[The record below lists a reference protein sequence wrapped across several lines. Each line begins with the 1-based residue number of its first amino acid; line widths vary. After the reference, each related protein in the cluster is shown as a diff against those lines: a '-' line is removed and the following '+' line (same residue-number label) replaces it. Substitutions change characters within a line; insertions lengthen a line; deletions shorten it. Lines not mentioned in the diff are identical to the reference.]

1 MNDAHR
7 GRGANGLGAPGA
19 RISTGA
25 VQLFR
30 KYAGR
35 GPSRAFT
42 ALDGDVVFILL
53 EGTLTPS
60 ERQLIEMGEEKLVL
74 ESRRAFQ
81 KAMREELTELV
92 ETNVNRRVTAF
103 VSLDN
108 PNPDIALEMFVLD
121 GSPFTR
127 SPETGTPATPT

>member
-1 MNDAHR
+1 MDHAHR
-7 GRGANGLGAPGA
+7 IRGASGLGAPGA

-42 ALDGDVVFILL
+42 TLDGDVVFILL

-60 ERQLIEMGEEKLVL
+60 EHQLVEMGEEKLVL
-74 ESRRAFQ
+74 ESRRAYQ
-81 KAMREELTELV
+81 RAMREELTELV
-92 ETNVNRRVTAF
+92 ETNVDRKVKAF
-103 VSLDN
+103 VSIDS

-121 GSPFTR
+121 GSPFAG
-127 SPETGTPATPT
+127 SA